1 MSADNGAVF
10 LAIDAGTGTLK
21 AAVSATGGCLLSRA
35 SAPVPYEPQDR
46 DAPFSRSFETEAL
59 WPAIADTARRALHD
73 AGVRNGSVAAVGVT
87 SQRQGIGALDA
98 EGHDLFLGPNMD
110 LRALFEGLAFDE
122 EHAETVY
129 RLTGH
134 LPSYMLAPVKLRW
147 RQQNE
152 PDTYERISVVLTV
165 GDWVGHRLTGER
177 ALQETLAAESG
188 LLDVTGGALATPV
201 LDSLGLR
208 SDCFPP
214 ITKPGEVLGALS
226 RDAADQLGI
235 PPGVP
240 VVVAGPDTQ
249 CGLLAMGAASPGDT
263 GVVAGWSVTTQS
275 VTAAPQPDP
284 ARRTWVGRH
293 VVPQRWVAEA
303 NAGDGGNAY
312 RWLMELLLGPANGG
326 FERME
331 ALAAE
336 SPAGAAGAV
345 ALLGPAPLDLS
356 RPGLQPGGLLFPVPV
371 TFSGLD
377 RARLAR
383 AALENVVFA
392 VRGAADLLFEVT
404 GVQPAGLAVGG
415 GMTRTALFARVL
427 ADVMSRPVHAAPTP
441 EVSLQGAALAAEA
454 SLEGAGALD
463 QLALAAR
470 DGLREVTPDP
480 VSQHEY
486 QEHYARWLDAQSRM
500 QGFL

>member
-1 MSADNGAVF
+1 MSSVHGTVV
-10 LAIDAGTGTLK
+10 LAIDVGTGTLK
-21 AAVSATGGCLLSRA
+21 AAVSAPGGRLLSQA
-35 SAPVPYEPQDR
+35 SAPVPYEPEDK
-46 DAPFSRSFETEAL
+46 DAPFSRAFQIESL
-59 WPAIADTARRALHD
+59 WSAIVKAARDALHA
-73 AGVRNGSVAAVGVT
+73 AGARNGSVAAVAVV
-87 SQRQGIGALDA
+87 SQRQSLGALDA
-98 EGHDLFLGPNMD
+98 KGRELFLGPNMD

-122 EHAETVY
+122 EHAGTVY

-152 PDTYERISVVLTV
+152 PAAYERTAAVLTV
-165 GDWVGHRLTGER
+165 GDWVGYRLTGER

-188 LLDVTGGALATPV
+188 LLDVTSGELAASLIET
-201 LDSLGLR
+201 LGLR
-208 SDCFPP
+208 TDCFPP
-214 ITKPGEVLGALS
+214 ITKSGDSLGALS
-226 RDAADQLGI
+226 KDAAAELGMA
-235 PPGVP
+235 PGVP

-249 CGLLAMGAASPGDT
+249 CGLLAMGVSSSGQT
-263 GVVAGWSVTTQS
+263 GVVAGWSVTAQS
-275 VTAAPQPDP
+275 VTATPQPDS

-312 RWLMELLLGPANGG
+312 RWLMEILLGPAEGG
-326 FERME
+326 FGRME

-336 SPAGAAGAV
+336 SPAGAEGAV

-392 VRGAADLLFEVT
+392 VRGASDLLAEVT
-404 GVQPAGLAVGG
+404 GAASNGLSVGG
-415 GMTRTALFARVL
+415 GMTRTALFPRVL
-427 ADVMSRPVHAAPTP
+427 ADVMSRAVYVAPTP
-441 EVSLQGAALAAEA
+441 DVSLQGAALAAEA
-454 SLEGAGALD
+454 VLEGGNALA
-463 QLALAAR
+463 QLALKAR
-470 DGLREVTPDP
+470 DGLREITPDP

-486 QEHYARWLDAQSRM
+486 QDHYARWLDAQSRLKM
-500 QGFL
+500 FL